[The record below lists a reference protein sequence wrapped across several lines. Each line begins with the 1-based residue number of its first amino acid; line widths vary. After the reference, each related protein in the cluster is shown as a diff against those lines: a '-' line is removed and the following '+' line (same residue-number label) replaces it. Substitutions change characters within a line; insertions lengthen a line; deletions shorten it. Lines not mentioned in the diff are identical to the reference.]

1 MCFVHLLVRVQQYDD
16 LCCAVLM
23 IPGTGIVFTT
33 GITPNTCDYCCC
45 CCFAATA
52 ADAGDGGFYWCCSI
66 LTAAAAPRAPVAAL
80 YC

>member
-33 GITPNTCDYCCC
+33 GITPNTCVYC

-52 ADAGDGGFYWCCSI
+52 ADAGDGAFYCCCYI
-66 LTAAAAPRAPVAAL
+66 LTAAAAALGAPAAAL